1 MTMTKATMFEVI
13 KDFVKASATA
23 TIPVKD
29 EDVSIND
36 AVQFL
41 DKEIALVN
49 KRNNKKSGSS
59 KKAKENEPIKDA
71 ILEVL
76 GEADDLM
83 TTAEITNADKV
94 QAFGTEDKAISSNKV
109 TALLVQLRKAGLV
122 KREYVK
128 KVAYFSLGNEN
139 EGEDSTED
147 EVEDTSEE

>member
-1 MTMTKATMFEVI
+1 MTKATMFGVI
-13 KDFVKASATA
+13 KDFVKASAIT
-23 TIPVKD
+23 TIPTGD
-29 EDVSIND
+29 EDVSYED
-36 AVQFL
+36 AIKFL
-41 DKEIALVN
+41 DKEIELVN
-49 KRNNKKSGSS
+49 KRNSKKSGSS
-59 KKAKENEPIKDA
+59 KKSKENEPIKDA
-71 ILEVL
+71 IVEVL
-76 GEADDLM
+76 TEADEPM

-147 EVEDTSEE
+147 DVEDTSEE

>member
-1 MTMTKATMFEVI
+1 MTKATMFEAI
-13 KDFVKASATA
+13 KDFVKASAIT
-23 TIPVKD
+23 TVPSGD
-29 EDVSIND
+29 EEVFFED
-36 AVQFL
+36 AIQFL

-49 KRNNKKSGSS
+49 KRNSKKNGSS

-71 ILEVL
+71 IVEVL
-76 GEADDLM
+76 TEADEPM

-94 QAFGTEDKAISSNKV
+94 QAFGTDDKAISSNKV